1 MHTASEILRELHDR
15 LPPDDAAVLRAEP
28 GTAEVPATRITD
40 PAWLAEQIRLRSLMW
55 KSDDQRVLATL
66 WWYSASTILVTPAL
80 AGLVVTGSALSP
92 ALDDTVLHHTPSSRL
107 TGSHSTAVLGP
118 DLDQLGAAL
127 AGSLAAVITA
137 LSAFTNGR
145 ERPLWAIATDA
156 IANRLLWAGQAVGQV
171 REATDLAEPIIA
183 AAGLRLPRPRY
194 VDVTAGPDY
203 ELGVGTGVGTA
214 TTRRFVH
221 RASCCLLYRIPDEGM
236 CTSCPGRAP
245 AERAEL
251 LRFITAR
258 SAAYGD

>member
-1 MHTASEILRELHDR
+1 MNTATAGQILRELHDR

-55 KSDDQRVLATL
+55 KSEDQRVLATL

-80 AGLVVTGSALSP
+80 ASLVVTGSALSP
-92 ALDDTVLHHTPSSRL
+92 ALEDTVLHHTPSSRL

-118 DLDQLGAAL
+118 DLEQLGSALEAA
-127 AGSLAAVITA
+127 LAAVIAA
-137 LSAFTNGR
+137 LSVFTNGR

-183 AAGLRLPRPRY
+183 AAGLRLPPPRY

-203 ELGVGTGVGTA
+203 ELGVGA
-214 TTRRFVH
+214 AATRRFVH

-245 AERAEL
+245 TERAEL

-258 SAAYGD
+258 SAAYGG